1 MGTARY
7 FITTM
12 NCKREVRMHKFS
24 THNYELENKMADEQK
39 QDGLVSA
46 DEQKSEQG
54 DEKVVDVQATA
65 ETRVDAR
72 VDADQTSRAKRT
84 DTDIEKVNANPN
96 FLDQYTE
103 EDTSLDALKEHRTV
117 PRFKVIQPT
126 TEEELKNKFGTGSAI
141 VRPGDTMVCKHSGNQ
156 NIEALE
162 SFDFVPLFFFVEWA
176 KWRDLKGT
184 GDMVLDRS
192 FDPASDVATRSKN
205 KDTRK
210 ELYSGHEALDDKEKC
225 YFQYVEHLRFLGVI
239 YGEHPLAGTPVTLS
253 FERGEWGQGKN
264 FISAVSLRRRQTVDE
279 ETGAKV
285 AKPIPLWSQVWRM
298 KTVYHNPDALRKW
311 YGFAFEA
318 APESIIKPQEA
329 AAMFGLHKEF
339 KELFE
344 ASRLSVQDD
353 QQESPDESS
362 VKGCD
367 QF

>member
-1 MGTARY
+1 M
-7 FITTM
+7 
-12 NCKREVRMHKFS
+12 S
-24 THNYELENKMADEQK
+24 DEQK
-39 QDGLVSA
+39 KESVA
-46 DEQKSEQG
+46 

-65 ETRVDAR
+65 EAKAAGVLA
-72 VDADQTSRAKRT
+72 RAKRT
-84 DTDIEKVNANPN
+84 DTDIDKVPTNPN
-96 FLDQYTE
+96 FLDAYTE

-126 TEEELKNKFGTGSAI
+126 TEEELKNTFGVGSAI
-141 VRPGDTMVCKHSGNQ
+141 VRPGDTLICKHSGNTTMQ
-156 NIEALE
+156 ALE
-162 SFDFVPLFFFVEWA
+162 SFDFVPLFFFVEWN

-184 GDMVLDRS
+184 GDMVLDKS
-192 FDPASDVATRSKN
+192 FDPSSDVAVRSKN

-210 ELYSGHEALDDKEKC
+210 EAYPGQEAMADNDANKM
-225 YFQYVEHLRFLGVI
+225 YYQYVEHLRFIGTI
-239 YGEHPLAGTPVTLS
+239 YGDHPLAGTPVTLS

-264 FISAVSLRRRQTVDE
+264 FISAVSLRRRQTTDA
-279 ETGAKV
+279 ETGEKI

-311 YGFAFEA
+311 YGFSFEA
-318 APESIIKPQEA
+318 ATPNSVIKESEA

-353 QQESPDESS
+353 QQESPDEAA
-362 VKGCD
+362 VKECS

>member
-1 MGTARY
+1 MSDEQ
-7 FITTM
+7 
-12 NCKREVRMHKFS
+12 KQEEVV
-24 THNYELENKMADEQK
+24 NEQK

-46 DEQKSEQG
+46 DEQTRNEQPNAG
-54 DEKVVDVQATA
+54 GNAAPSGGSGGEGLA
-65 ETRVDAR
+65 
-72 VDADQTSRAKRT
+72 RAKRT
-84 DTDIEKVNANPN
+84 DTDIEKVNTNPN
-96 FLDQYTE
+96 FLDAYTE

-117 PRFKVIQPT
+117 PRFKIIQPT
-126 TEEELKNKFGTGSAI
+126 TEEELKNTFGTGSAI

-184 GDMVLDRS
+184 GDMILDKS
-192 FDPASDVATRSKN
+192 FDPSSDVAVRSKD

-210 ELYSGHEALDDKEKC
+210 EAYPGQEAMAENDPNRM
-225 YFQYVEHLRFLGVI
+225 YFQYVEHLRFIGAI

-264 FISAVSLRRRQTVDE
+264 FISAVSLRRRQTTDS
-279 ETGAKV
+279 ETGEKV

-353 QQESPDESS
+353 QQESPDEAS
-362 VKGCD
+362 VKGSSD
-367 QF
+367 F